1 MGVAIS
7 RTTKS
12 ADKAPVKRGAKSK
25 GVVVTKT
32 AKGLKLTD
40 NGVVKLQFKVVS
52 KTEMKQYKHPMYKPL
67 LP

>member
-1 MGVAIS
+1 MGVAASLIAK
-7 RTTKS
+7 TTV
-12 ADKAPVKRGAKSK
+12 KASSKKDTKAK

>member
-1 MGVAIS
+1 MGIV
-7 RTTKS
+7 TV
-12 ADKAPVKRGAKSK
+12 KAGQVVTPTAKRGVKAQ

-32 AKGLKLTD
+32 PKSLKLTD
-40 NGVVKLQFKVVS
+40 NGIVKLKFKVVS

>member
-1 MGVAIS
+1 MGVATSLIAK
-7 RTTKS
+7 TTV
-12 ADKAPVKRGAKSK
+12 KASSKKDTKAK

-52 KTEMKQYKHPMYKPL
+52 KIEMKQYKHPMYEPL